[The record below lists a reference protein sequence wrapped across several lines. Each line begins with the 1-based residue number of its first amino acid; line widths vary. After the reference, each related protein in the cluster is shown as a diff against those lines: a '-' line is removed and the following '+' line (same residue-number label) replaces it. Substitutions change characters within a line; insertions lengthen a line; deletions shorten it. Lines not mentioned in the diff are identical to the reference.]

1 MAENYKVES
10 FYLTKL
16 KFRALK
22 DLEKSKAKAEDEAD
36 PEIEPIF
43 SERFDNLA
51 PSCFSCKD
59 EKIDVVLSLFQ
70 GNDFAWVISFL
81 LKCSFS
87 LSNFFS
93 YFTAGGNDGKFE
105 IDIAIPGSQR
115 FEIVDLHDVQISL
128 FQGNEDEGTKLAE
141 FNQKFP
147 ENLGL
152 RDEPENTG
160 DKNEEEL
167 VDDVYSFR
175 IDDSLK
181 KYPADDIQEK
191 FELAGKAFEM

>member
-1 MAENYKVES
+1 M
-10 FYLTKL
+10 
-16 KFRALK
+16 
-22 DLEKSKAKAEDEAD
+22 
-36 PEIEPIF
+36 
-43 SERFDNLA
+43 
-51 PSCFSCKD
+51 
-59 EKIDVVLSLFQ
+59 
-70 GNDFAWVISFL
+70 
-81 LKCSFS
+81 
-87 LSNFFS
+87 
-93 YFTAGGNDGKFE
+93 
-105 IDIAIPGSQR
+105 
-115 FEIVDLHDVQISL
+115 QISL

-181 KYPADDIQEK
+181 KYPADEIQEK
-191 FELAGKAFEM
+191 FELAGKAWKCNAIMYKLVYYFFLLSVGHILVSYKSLGPKVNAVNKMNGDQAEETAPTPALKLPDSEDEHKDEEEVEMESNDEVAKVNFFLIEISGKKTCVKMTDLSFFR